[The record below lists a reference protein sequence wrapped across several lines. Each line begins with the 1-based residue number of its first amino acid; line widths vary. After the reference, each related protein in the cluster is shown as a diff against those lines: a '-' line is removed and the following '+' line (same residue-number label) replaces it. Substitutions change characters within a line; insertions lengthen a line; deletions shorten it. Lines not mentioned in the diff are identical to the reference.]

1 MVEKARLI
9 FQEIKRRIIK
19 EIFKPNLLE
28 LEKAVE
34 KLIGEY
40 DTANWENRFVC
51 GSALEILFCAFLKSL
66 GFECKWLKEARY
78 DLAIEGINFSLKS
91 NFTGK
96 GDIRLINILGDEKV
110 VFKEPT
116 LFFISEIGICYAD
129 PQMGIATKHTNDA
142 LVVET
147 KEIKKMVENNEEWV
161 IPIHIPTKPKDSKKI
176 KTASYDV
183 AKSILEEI
191 NSQHLKKYLIS
202 L

>member
-1 MVEKARLI
+1 MKRL
-9 FQEIKRRIIK
+9 
-19 EIFKPNLLE
+19 
-28 LEKAVE
+28 
-34 KLIGEY
+34 
-40 DTANWENRFVC
+40 
-51 GSALEILFCAFLKSL
+51 FL
-66 GFECKWLKEARY
+66 
-78 DLAIEGINFSLKS
+78 
-91 NFTGK
+91 
-96 GDIRLINILGDEKV
+96 
-110 VFKEPT
+110 KEPT

-161 IPIHIPTKPKDSKKI
+161 IPIHIPTKPKK
-176 KTASYDV
+176 SYDV